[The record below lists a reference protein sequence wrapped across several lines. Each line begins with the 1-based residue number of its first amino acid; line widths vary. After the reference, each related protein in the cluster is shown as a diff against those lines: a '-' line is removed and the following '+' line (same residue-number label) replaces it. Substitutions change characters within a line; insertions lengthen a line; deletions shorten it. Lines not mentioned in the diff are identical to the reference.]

1 MSSHSPSSRRL
12 YKPVKD
18 YDGIPMEIPD
28 PCLRPGMIVVFS
40 LSARGLVV
48 LFKSQNSQAAKQI
61 RELNFTKYLCLICTP
76 SLHDP
81 RPPAEIIETPFIA
94 PPHRISH
101 PSITLTSTSILGR
114 FRGFATPFKPLIAP
128 QYACETG
135 GTRFIAD
142 EIDVPENLELL
153 IVLDEGEFC
162 IFDCSCIKDREVIQ
176 LTSAYILQ
184 KLEGSP
190 KSQQGM
196 GLPVTSPFSS
206 FNFAIDVWTD
216 TSTIEQIPDTAE
228 LLKEM
233 TNARRAIECF
243 REEED
248 LDDSPK
254 DFEPGVEGDAR
265 DASTEAEDSAKEIQS
280 KGVEQ

>member
-101 PSITLTSTSILGR
+101 PSIT
-114 FRGFATPFKPLIAP
+114 PPLRRKERRP
-128 QYACETG
+128 LKLLSHLSLLFPEEYACETG